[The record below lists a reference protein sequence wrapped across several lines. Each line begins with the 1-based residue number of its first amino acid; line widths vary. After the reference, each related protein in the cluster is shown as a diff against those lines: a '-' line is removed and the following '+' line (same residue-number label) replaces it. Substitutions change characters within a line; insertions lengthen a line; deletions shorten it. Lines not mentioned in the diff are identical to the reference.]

1 MARQVSRGEGPT
13 IRATPT
19 VLPPKGTIQRS
30 AWDGPPAT
38 TGDGPATTKEE
49 VSTVPD
55 VLLRRTL
62 LPLRKGGLQMKRLAP
77 PNGWP
82 KVWGPKASRPRRRS
96 IRRRSRPNTPRS
108 TAGRRSTCSTW
119 SAEGALPRGH
129 CRRRSWPGP
138 GGAGRGLSPKPPAQ
152 AARPAQDDWQ
162 RFDQEAK
169 KLMPENETDYI
180 TALNTVMGEG

>member
-1 MARQVSRGEGPT
+1 MARPVSRGEGPT

-62 LPLRKGGLQMKRLAP
+62 LLRRKGGLQMKRLAP

-82 KVWGPKASRPRRRS
+82 KVWGPKASRPR
-96 IRRRSRPNTPRS
+96 PR
-108 TAGRRSTCSTW
+108 
-119 SAEGALPRGH
+119 L
-129 CRRRSWPGP
+129 
-138 GGAGRGLSPKPPAQ
+138 PPAGGREHVRTRTRSFHP
-152 AARPAQDDWQ
+152 AVPFAEPAR
-162 RFDQEAK
+162 
-169 KLMPENETDYI
+169 M
-180 TALNTVMGEG
+180 